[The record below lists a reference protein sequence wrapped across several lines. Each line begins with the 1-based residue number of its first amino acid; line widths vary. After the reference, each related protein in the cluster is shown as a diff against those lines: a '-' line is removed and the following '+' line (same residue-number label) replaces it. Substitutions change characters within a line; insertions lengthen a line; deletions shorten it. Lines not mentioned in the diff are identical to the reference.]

1 MSLLRCLS
9 ISVYLSAYH
18 FVCVGLYFA
27 KRYTAILLSYYTA
40 LGILTP
46 LYVKIFSVA
55 IIATLVDKDDLLLS
69 PFIARI
75 LLRIYSFGM
84 TSI

>member
-40 LGILTP
+40 LGSLHRFMLKSFP
-46 LYVKIFSVA
+46 LQS
-55 IIATLVDKDDLLLS
+55 LQLLS
-69 PFIARI
+69 TKMIYYY
-75 LLRIYSFGM
+75 LLS
-84 TSI
+84 